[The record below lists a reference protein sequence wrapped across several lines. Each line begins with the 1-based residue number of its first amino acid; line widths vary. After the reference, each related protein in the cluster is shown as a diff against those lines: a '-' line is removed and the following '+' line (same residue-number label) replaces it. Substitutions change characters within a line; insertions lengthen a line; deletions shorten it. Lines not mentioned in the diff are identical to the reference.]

1 MADEPEGHTVK
12 QLRCHVSSERHSFT
26 IEVVTNGNRHMSI
39 EFPLEG
45 ETQLEHSLRD
55 AIEAHPGMREWESP
69 AVFLGRLS
77 TAPYLLDL
85 EKSAQIE
92 TYSGTFQGYD
102 EQVKF
107 DLEELLFRGNYLMA
121 RTDRLSM
128 GVSANQWISNV
139 ISWCEDSQTLVTKN
153 LPAHEALEL
162 TTIAPFPS
170 EEHTIE
176 EIAENLH
183 DRQGKLKQITMRF
196 LKRT

>member
-1 MADEPEGHTVK
+1 MSDEPEGHTVK
-12 QLRCHVSSERHSFT
+12 QLRCHVSIERHSFT
-26 IEVVTNGNRHMSI
+26 IEVVTNGNRHMLI

-55 AIEAHPGMREWESP
+55 AFEAHPGMREWGSP

-77 TAPYLLDL
+77 VAPYLLDL
-85 EKSAQIE
+85 EKSPQIE

-102 EQVKF
+102 EQVKI

-128 GVSANQWISNV
+128 GVSAKQWISNV

-162 TTIAPFPS
+162 TTIARFPS
-170 EEHTIE
+170 EDHTIE
-176 EIAENLH
+176 EIAENLQ
-183 DRQGKLKQITMRF
+183 DRQGKLKQITMRY